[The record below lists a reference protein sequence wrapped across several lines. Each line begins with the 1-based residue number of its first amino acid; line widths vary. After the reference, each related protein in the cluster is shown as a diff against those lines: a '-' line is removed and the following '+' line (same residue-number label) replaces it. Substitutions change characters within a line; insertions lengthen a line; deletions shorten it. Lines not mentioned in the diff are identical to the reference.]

1 MNAKVRKLDVSGAKG
16 SDVAKNFQNHLRQ
29 GLSSENHDA
38 AWRDTEK
45 AMQQAAV
52 ATLPQ
57 QGCPQTDTWETDASR
72 EDLAS
77 LRKKNIQLR
86 RNIATASSRDLK
98 LAYKSELMINRR
110 AIKKCVKKHKDKY
123 RLQLANIAIRSGNSK
138 QEKFAF
144 SMLAKG
150 YDLSLVETGPPKP
163 NMLPPAL

>member
-1 MNAKVRKLDVSGAKG
+1 
-16 SDVAKNFQNHLRQ
+16 
-29 GLSSENHDA
+29 
-38 AWRDTEK
+38 
-45 AMQQAAV
+45 MQQAAV

-72 EDLAS
+72 EDLAP